1 MYVRFEVKPQSIPEP
16 EARPGL
22 IRYKFTAMTRMLRA
36 AVVLACLGA
45 LLQSQA
51 FSQRKKKNKKDEDF
65 TQTLVVA
72 PDPPAAVAAETA
84 RLSFLTTPLS
94 AKGLLSQQTRDALKW
109 LMQNT
114 KGAQVVRIRAYVAGT
129 GDLRR
134 IPALVSEMFT
144 EKKIALPVVSVVLVG
159 GLPLD
164 GAQLQLVAALQDR
177 KAVNPSG
184 VLFLAAQQTALP
196 QTMEQLKSRAGS
208 EEVQVLACAAPTLE
222 EIAAARTTAAT
233 LFPRAQAVFYQAQRS
248 VLQPA
253 AACEGVARLSQP
265 AAGGARFQEGAVAV
279 SSPRLIFSGAQLAFR
294 YQEADARLAFRR
306 LEKTLQS
313 LGGSL
318 KQSVSLNAYPLSPQL
333 ADMVARIRL
342 EFLDRNRLPAG
353 TSLPYEGLPSMD
365 ASFGLEAVTLSSPA
379 P

>member
-1 MYVRFEVKPQSIPEP
+1 
-16 EARPGL
+16 
-22 IRYKFTAMTRMLRA
+22 MLRA

-51 FSQRKKKNKKDEDF
+51 FSQKKKKNKKDEDF

-84 RLSFLTTPLS
+84 RLSFLATPLS
-94 AKGLLSQQTRDALKW
+94 AKGLFSQQTRDALKW
-109 LMQNT
+109 LMQST
-114 KGAQVVRIRAYVAGT
+114 RGAQVVRIRAYVAGT

-164 GAQLQLVAALQDR
+164 GAQVQLVATLQDR
-177 KAVNPSG
+177 KPVNPAG
-184 VLFLAAQQTALP
+184 VLFLAAQQTALQ

-208 EEVQVLACAAPTLE
+208 DEVQVLACAAPTLE
-222 EIAAARTTAAT
+222 EIAGARTAAT
-233 LFPRAQAVFYQAQRS
+233 ALFPRAQAVFYQAQRS
-248 VLQPA
+248 VMQPA

-294 YQEADARLAFRR
+294 YQEADARLAFQR
-306 LEKTLQS
+306 LEKTLQAQ
-313 LGGSL
+313 GGSL

-333 ADMVARIRL
+333 ADLVARIRL

>member
-1 MYVRFEVKPQSIPEP
+1 MYVRFEVKPQLIFGP
-16 EARPGL
+16 EARRGL

-65 TQTLVVA
+65 TQTLAVT
-72 PDPPAAVAAETA
+72 PDPPAAISAETA
-84 RLSFLTTPLS
+84 RLTFLATPLS

-114 KGAQVVRIRAYVAGT
+114 KGSQVVKIRAYVAGT

-134 IPALVSEMFT
+134 IPSLVSEMFT
-144 EKKIALPVVSVVLVG
+144 EKKIALPVVAVVLVG
-159 GLPLD
+159 GLPLE
-164 GAQLQLVAALQDR
+164 GAQLQMVATLQDR
-177 KAVNPSG
+177 KTVNPSG
-184 VLFLAAQQTALP
+184 ILFLAAQQTAL
-196 QTMEQLKSRAGS
+196 QQAMEQLKSRAGGD
-208 EEVQVLACAAPTLE
+208 EVQMLACAAPTVE
-222 EIAAARTTAAT
+222 EIAAARTAAAG

-248 VLQPA
+248 VVQPA
-253 AACEGVARLSQP
+253 AACEAVARLAQP

-279 SSPRLIFSGAQLAFR
+279 SSPKLVFSGAQLAFR
-294 YQEADARLAFRR
+294 YQESDARLAFQR

-318 KQSVSLNAYPLSPQL
+318 KQAVSLNAYPLSPQL
-333 ADMVARIRL
+333 AEMVARIRL

-365 ASFGLEAVTLSSPA
+365 ASFGLEAITLGSPA